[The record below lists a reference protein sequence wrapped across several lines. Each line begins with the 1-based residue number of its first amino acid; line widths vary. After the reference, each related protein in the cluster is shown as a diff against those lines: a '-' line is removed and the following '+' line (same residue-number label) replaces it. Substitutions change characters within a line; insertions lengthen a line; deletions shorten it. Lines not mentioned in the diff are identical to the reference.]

1 MQRKSSLLTVH
12 PLYNNH
18 RNWTVG
24 TYYFNFYDNNINWK
38 ERECKLLFIYALL
51 PHPHILYSKET
62 VGCCLFPKELI
73 QLDFSAA
80 SGNWC
85 TPSSDDCYS
94 LCPCICGFG
103 IVHISIIGSNYIN
116 LFVLYLYF
124 PILLWLPIF
133 QHLSYWVIQT
143 IKVFSLGWCV

>member
-1 MQRKSSLLTVH
+1 MQWKSSLLTVH

-62 VGCCLFPKELI
+62 VGCCLFPKESI
-73 QLDFSAA
+73 QLDFRLHLVTGVPLVVMTVIPSVHA
-80 SGNWC
+80 SVGLVLFIFPLLGV
-85 TPSSDDCYS
+85 T
-94 LCPCICGFG
+94 
-103 IVHISIIGSNYIN
+103 ISICLFYIYIFPFYYDYQFFSIYPIG
-116 LFVLYLYF
+116 
-124 PILLWLPIF
+124 
-133 QHLSYWVIQT
+133 
-143 IKVFSLGWCV
+143 